1 MAQLCMKGEVQRVND
16 SRTSLSLALLNRNV
30 EKTFLFK
37 DRVTIVIL
45 HFLLAFEV
53 C

>member
-1 MAQLCMKGEVQRVND
+1 MAQLCMKGEVQMVND
-16 SRTSLSLALLNRNV
+16 SHICLSLALLNRNE
-30 EKTFLFK
+30 EKAFLFE

-45 HFLLAFEV
+45 HLLLAFEM